1 MCFHRCHSNKNDLL
15 TYLLGRQEQ
24 IFQLKLELSA
34 LPRLN
39 TPLYLY
45 SLAYGIFTKWYNP
58 TGQRI
63 LSPTLP
69 SSPRPELP
77 PSFPI
82 INSYMFVYLFVLS
95 IPILFLFVVVQPIY
109 LVLSIPIC
117 SFICCCSIHLP
128 VGSESSVAVHFELAE
143 IGAGSLMCCGLLWV
157 AQYTNK
163 EIHKYTNTQ
172 VHKYTNTK
180 RQIQIQI

>member
-172 VHKYTNTK
+172 IQKYTKANTNIK
-180 RQIQIQI
+180 R